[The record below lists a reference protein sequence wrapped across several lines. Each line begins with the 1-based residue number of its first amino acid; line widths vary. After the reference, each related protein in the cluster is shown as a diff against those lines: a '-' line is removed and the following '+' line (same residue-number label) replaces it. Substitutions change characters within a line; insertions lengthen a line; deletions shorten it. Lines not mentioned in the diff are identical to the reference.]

1 MSSVIPERQ
10 FWASKCQCSNGT
22 HHGMGGTESSGT
34 NKDGPDSVHLWDEE
48 QTRVEKRGKKAEQK
62 SDGRKLSHDS
72 LNGSV
77 CPVSY
82 RDR

>member
-48 QTRVEKRGKKAEQK
+48 QTRVEKREKKQDRKAMAEN
-62 SDGRKLSHDS
+62 S
-72 LNGSV
+72 
-77 CPVSY
+77 PMTA
-82 RDR
+82 